1 MGGENVDPIEVEGFL
16 LRHPA
21 IDQVQIIGVPDARL
35 SEVPCA
41 CVIPKPG
48 AEVTQE
54 ALVAF
59 CRGQLAS
66 FKIPRYTV
74 MLEAFPMTSSGK
86 VQKFK
91 LRDIAAAQVGAAG
104 AEAYGGHLPAPVI
117 THPPARAVAW
127 PLSSCPGGSQRP
139 R

>member
-1 MGGENVDPIEVEGFL
+1 VGGENVDPIEVEGLL

-54 ALVAF
+54 TLVTF

-74 MLEAFPMTSSGK
+74 LLEAFPMTSSGK

-91 LRDIAAAQVGAAG
+91 LRDLAVAQVGAAG
-104 AEAYGGHLPAPVI
+104 AEAPAAPA
-117 THPPARAVAW
+117 HP
-127 PLSSCPGGSQRP
+127 S
-139 R
+139 

>member
-1 MGGENVDPIEVEGFL
+1 VRVLGACNDVVKVGGANVDPIEVEGFL
-16 LRHPA
+16 PRHPA
-21 IDQVQIIGVPDARL
+21 IDQVQIIGVSDPRL

-41 CVIPKPG
+41 CIIPKPG

-91 LRDIAAAQVGAAG
+91 LRDIAVAQVGAAG
-104 AEAYGGHLPAPVI
+104 AGATAAHA
-117 THPPARAVAW
+117 
-127 PLSSCPGGSQRP
+127 
-139 R
+139 